1 MAAQAHL
8 ALDLGAESGRAI
20 IGVLKDER
28 LTLHELHRFANL
40 PQQLKTGSHWN
51 LDALWE
57 NVKESVKRA
66 SKFAVDNDLK
76 FVSVGVD
83 SWGCDYGL
91 LDADGAIIE
100 PPHCYRDDRN
110 EAAYTKTIDA
120 IGKNELYKTT
130 GIQFMRFN
138 TLYQLVAA
146 RDADQNILTRA
157 DKLLF
162 IADLI
167 HYLLTGSPV
176 VEYSLASSS
185 QMTDARTGW
194 WANSIVEAAGLP
206 THMLGEMVQPATVL
220 GTVTDELAV
229 ELGLIHSLSVIA
241 PASHDTAS
249 AVAAVPADE
258 NSQWCYISNGTW
270 SPLGVELKEP
280 VLTDKAINA
289 SFTNEG
295 GVEGTIR
302 FLKNITGLWLVQQCR
317 KSFAESGLDYN
328 YDALTEL
335 ASQAQPLRT
344 IVDPAYGPFVV
355 PGRMLE
361 KIDEFALVTK
371 QPAPTRPG
379 EYVRCC
385 LESLALACR
394 YTLDLLE
401 DVLDRNY
408 NVVHIVGGG
417 ARNLLLNQMI
427 ANATNRKVIVGPIE
441 AAAVGNVLVQAM
453 GSGAIT
459 DLSHLRRIVAFSF
472 EPQTYLPIDSSVW
485 EAAYKRFCDLKKA
498 SENSGQ

>member
-1 MAAQAHL
+1 MSSHAHL

-20 IGVLKDER
+20 LGVLKNER
-28 LTLHELHRFANL
+28 LTLHELHRFANV
-40 PQQLKTGSHWN
+40 PQQLNTGSHWN

-57 NVKESVKRA
+57 NVKESVRRA
-66 SKFAVDNDLK
+66 SWFTADHDLK

-91 LDADGAIIE
+91 IDADGAIIE
-100 PPHCYRDDRN
+100 PPHCYRDERN
-110 EAAYTKTIDA
+110 AAAYAKTTDA
-120 IGKNELYKTT
+120 IGKNVLYETT

-146 RDADQNILTRA
+146 RDADPDMLARA

-162 IADLI
+162 MADLM
-167 HYLLTGSPV
+167 HYWLTGSAV
-176 VEYSLASSS
+176 VESTLASTS
-185 QMTDARTGW
+185 QMIDPRNGS
-194 WANSIVEAAGLP
+194 WANSIVQAAGLP
-206 THMLGEMVQPATVL
+206 THMLSEIVPAATTL
-220 GTVTDELAV
+220 GSLRDELAL
-229 ELGLIHSLSVIA
+229 ELGVKDSLSVIA
-241 PASHDTAS
+241 PAAHDTGS

-258 NSQWCYISNGTW
+258 NTEWCYISNGTW
-270 SPLGVELKEP
+270 SPLGAELHDP
-280 VLTDKAINA
+280 VLTDKARAA

-295 GVEGTIR
+295 GVAGTIR

-317 KSFAESGLDYN
+317 REFAESGSVFD

-335 ASQAQPLRT
+335 AAQAEQFRT
-344 IVDPAYGPFVV
+344 IVDPAHGPFAV

-361 KIDEFALVTK
+361 KIEEFALSTK
-371 QPAPTRPG
+371 QPAPTGPG

-401 DVLDRNY
+401 DVLGRRFD
-408 NVVHIVGGG
+408 VVHVVGGG

-427 ANATNRKVIVGPIE
+427 ANATGRKVIVGPIE

-453 GSGAIT
+453 GGGAIS
-459 DLSHLRRIVAFSF
+459 DLSQLRRIVSLSF
-472 EPQTYLPIDSSVW
+472 EPRTYTPIDSSVW
-485 EAAYKRFCDLKKA
+485 ETAYKRYRDLKQA
-498 SENSGQ
+498 SGIAD

>member
-1 MAAQAHL
+1 MSSQAHL

-20 IGVLKDER
+20 LGVLKDER

-40 PQQLKTGSHWN
+40 PQQLNTGSHWN
-51 LDALWE
+51 LTALWE
-57 NVKESVKRA
+57 NVKESVKLA
-66 SKFAVDNDLK
+66 SKFAADNDLK

-91 LDADGAIIE
+91 IDADGEIIE

-110 EAAYTKTIDA
+110 EAAYTRTIDA

-146 RDADQNILTRA
+146 RDANPNILTRA
-157 DKLLF
+157 HKLLF
-162 IADLI
+162 MADII
-167 HYLLTGSPV
+167 HYFLTGKAV
-176 VEYSLASSS
+176 VESSLASSS
-185 QMTDARTGW
+185 QMTEARTSS
-194 WANSIVEAAGLP
+194 WATNIVEAAGLP
-206 THMLGEMVQPATVL
+206 AHMLGEMVQPATNL
-220 GTVTDELAV
+220 GTIKKELAV
-229 ELGLIHSLSVIA
+229 ELGIKDSLSIIA
-241 PASHDTAS
+241 PASHDTGS

-258 NSQWCYISNGTW
+258 NSDWCYISNGTW
-270 SPLGVELKEP
+270 SPLGAELKEP
-280 VLTDKAINA
+280 VLTDKACAA

-317 KSFAESGLDYN
+317 KGFAESGSNFDYE
-328 YDALTEL
+328 ALTEL
-335 ASQAQPLRT
+335 AVKAQPLRT
-344 IVDPAYGPFVV
+344 IVDPAYAPFAV

-361 KIDEFALVTK
+361 KIDEFALATK
-371 QPAPTRPG
+371 QHVPSGPG
-379 EYVRCC
+379 DYVRCC

-401 DVLDRNY
+401 DVLDRRF
-408 NVVHIVGGG
+408 NVVHVVGGG

-427 ANATNRKVIVGPIE
+427 ANATGRKVIVGPIE
-441 AAAVGNVLVQAM
+441 AAAIGNILVQSM

-459 DLSHLRRIVAFSF
+459 DLSHLRRIVALSF
-472 EPQTYLPIDSSVW
+472 QPQTYSPIDSSIW
-485 EAAYKRFCDLKKA
+485 ETAYKQFCDLKQA
-498 SENSGQ
+498 TGNSGQ